1 MEAMIVTGIG
11 VIFAIVSWFSSKDLE
26 DE

>member
-11 VIFAIVSWFSSKDLE
+11 VIFAIASWFSTKDLE

>member
-11 VIFAIVSWFSSKDLE
+11 IIFAIASWFSTKDLE